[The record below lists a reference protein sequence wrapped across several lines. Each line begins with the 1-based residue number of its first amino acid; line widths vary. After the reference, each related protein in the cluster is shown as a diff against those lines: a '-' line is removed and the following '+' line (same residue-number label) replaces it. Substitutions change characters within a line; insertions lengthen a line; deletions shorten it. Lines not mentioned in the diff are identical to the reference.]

1 MAKSLII
8 YPFSDI
14 NVTHSK
20 SSTNS
25 AGYTLI
31 NEINN
36 NTSGYL
42 LHTFSTKS
50 STLTSTFGKLSQS
63 SNITLNKIII
73 YSILQVNF
81 YLGGQASNCT
91 INDFN
96 IYGNIIINGNTYSSE
111 SSTNHITNNNGTNV
125 QLQVNN
131 ATNINH
137 IVSSLN
143 NENIQL
149 SITTS
154 GYYTDESSSKNSP
167 RGNTRIYNAN
177 VTISYDNVYDCT
189 AEIITG
195 VGISSASPTTQEV
208 VEGDS
213 CTFSCTLLSSDWKF
227 YGWYENSGFSGNPVS
242 TSQTYTINS
251 VTKNTTLYPRAIP
264 KYNIHIYG
272 DSTKFSYTCSA
283 TGNKEFQDEQVT
295 ISITPSSNIY
305 KFSGIY
311 EADTSGN
318 KTSNHISNDNPY
330 TFTMPASDVYLY
342 VEIGKEIRI
351 YVDCNNC
358 SLQGQTSPIL
368 SSVGKTETITLTYDS
383 SAADWSGIY
392 TDNKYINRVSS
403 TQTYTFVVG
412 NNDIYLY
419 AKAIPKQQIYV
430 KENGSWVGYSA
441 VYVKENG
448 VWVKKDDYAGIFDT
462 LKNYKRINV

>member
-1 MAKSLII
+1 MANTLII
-8 YPFSDI
+8 YPYADGTI
-14 NVTHSK
+14 GHSL
-20 SSTNS
+20 STGS
-25 AGYTLI
+25 VAYTLI
-31 NEINN
+31 NEVNN
-36 NTSGYL
+36 STSGYIE
-42 LHTFSTKS
+42 HKFTTS
-50 STLTSTFGKLSQS
+50 STTKTSSFTKLSAASNINLGKIILRSIDNIKLYFRAYTNNANLNNINIHGNITIDGNIYNSNSYTSTNTGNNLSQ
-63 SNITLNKIII
+63 TLNFPSNSINKIYRSISDFDILFELSTTGYLTRTSDYKDPEGYI
-73 YSILQVNF
+73 Y
-81 YLGGQASNCT
+81 
-91 INDFN
+91 
-96 IYGNIIINGNTYSSE
+96 
-111 SSTNHITNNNGTNV
+111 
-125 QLQVNN
+125 
-131 ATNINH
+131 
-137 IVSSLN
+137 
-143 NENIQL
+143 
-149 SITTS
+149 
-154 GYYTDESSSKNSP
+154 
-167 RGNTRIYNAN
+167 IYNAN
-177 VTISYDNVYDCT
+177 VTISYDNVYDCA

-195 VGISSASPTTQEV
+195 VGILSASPTAQEV

-227 YGWYENSGFSGNPVS
+227 IGWYENSDFSGNPVS

-272 DSTKFSYTCSA
+272 DTTKFSYTCSA
-283 TGNKEFQDEQVT
+283 TGDKEFQDEQVT
-295 ISITPSSNIY
+295 ISITPASNIY